1 VSVVSLQGKKAVIAV
16 VRRGIG
22 PDTASRVIEKMRV
35 DEEVFYRDILVAE
48 RNYVKTKKFW
58 E

>member
-1 VSVVSLQGKKAVIAV
+1 LPAG
-16 VRRGIG
+16 GIG
-22 PDTASRVIEKMRV
+22 HETALRVIEKMRV
-35 DEEVFYRDILVAE
+35 NEEAFYRDILVAE

>member
-1 VSVVSLQGKKAVIAV
+1 
-16 VRRGIG
+16 
-22 PDTASRVIEKMRV
+22 VIEKMIV
-35 DEEVFYRDILVAE
+35 GEGKFYRDILIAE

>member
-1 VSVVSLQGKKAVIAV
+1 LPA
-16 VRRGIG
+16 GIG
-22 PDTASRVIEKMRV
+22 HKTTSRVIEKMRV
-35 DEEVFYRDILVAE
+35 DEEAFYRDILIVE